1 MTEVT
6 SDSEWAKKYN
16 AEREAKKNVFKDKMP
31 LWCKFFTENG
41 IAQVLCEYEGSGD
54 SGCIDVVYFFKEYN
68 ENRSRGYDPVEEHR
82 VSDDEIAKIK
92 LPDNLKQETWIPQ
105 EEGEAKWG
113 IPEKDQVVT
122 DSYDYW
128 ASEALPDGFEIN
140 DGGFG
145 TLDLDV
151 KECRMEVEANT
162 RVTHFE
168 TETYEFSKAEDVD
181 GTPLTS
187 LDK

>member
-1 MTEVT
+1 MSEVT
-6 SDSEWAKKYN
+6 SESDWVKKYN
-16 AEREAKKNVFKDKMP
+16 MEREAKKNVFKDKMP

-54 SGCIDVVYFFKEYN
+54 NGCIDAVYFFKEYN
-68 ENRSRGYDPVEEHR
+68 EDRSSCGYHTEDDEIPK
-82 VSDDEIAKIK
+82 DEIAKIK
-92 LPDNLKQETWIPQ
+92 LPDHLKQETWIPQ
-105 EEGEAKWG
+105 KDQEAKWG
-113 IPEKDQVVT
+113 IPEKDQEVT

-145 TLDLDV
+145 ILNLNV
-151 KECRMEVEANT
+151 AECRMTVEANT

-168 TETYEFSKAEDVD
+168 TDTYEFSKAEDVD